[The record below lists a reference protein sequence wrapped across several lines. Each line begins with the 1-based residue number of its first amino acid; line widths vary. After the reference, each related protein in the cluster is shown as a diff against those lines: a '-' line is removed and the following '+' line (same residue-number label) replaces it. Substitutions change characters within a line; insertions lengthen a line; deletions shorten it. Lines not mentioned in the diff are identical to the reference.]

1 LGPEKIKVKSGSPV
15 ILSGDW
21 FVQKAGKGEMG
32 NGWKKN

>member
-15 ILSGDW
+15 IISGDW
-21 FVQKAGKGEMG
+21 FVQKAEKGEMG